1 MSLSTES
8 QILPADEFGRVCE
21 EVLAGIATVIDGKAE
36 VARTALIVLLAQGH
50 LLLEDVPGVGK
61 TMLAKTLAKSVDCTV
76 HRIQF
81 TPDLL
86 PSDVTGV
93 SIFNQNTHEFQFRP
107 GPVFAHIVIG
117 DEINRANAKTQSALL
132 ECMEEGQVTVDGT
145 THMLESPFM
154 VIATQNPIELE
165 GTFPLPEAQ
174 RDRFM
179 AKISM
184 GYPDAAA
191 EMAMLETHQ
200 STSPLDDL
208 RPVLDLASLH
218 TLINTVA
225 AVFVSDPVK
234 EYVVALGRATREH
247 ADIRLGASPRSLL
260 QLLRAAKAEAAL
272 NARDYV
278 LPEDVRNIAAKVL
291 GHRLILHRRAEA
303 AGSNAESILVSI
315 LNAIPVRAGARG

>member
-8 QILPADEFGRVCE
+8 PILPADEFGRVCE
-21 EVLAGIATVIDGKAE
+21 QVLDGIATVIDGKAE
-36 VARTALIVLLAQGH
+36 VARTALIVLLARGH

-93 SIFNQNTHEFQFRP
+93 SIFNQNTHEFQFRQ

-145 THMLESPFM
+145 TYKLESPFM

-191 EMAMLETHQ
+191 EMAMLESHQ

-208 RPVLDLASLH
+208 RPVLDLTSLH

-225 AVFVSDPVK
+225 AVYVSEPVK
-234 EYVVALGRATREH
+234 EYIVALGRATREH
-247 ADIRLGASPRSLL
+247 SDIRLGASPRSLL

-278 LPEDVRNIAAKVL
+278 LPEDVRNIATKVL

-303 AGSNAESILVSI
+303 AGLNAESVLVSV